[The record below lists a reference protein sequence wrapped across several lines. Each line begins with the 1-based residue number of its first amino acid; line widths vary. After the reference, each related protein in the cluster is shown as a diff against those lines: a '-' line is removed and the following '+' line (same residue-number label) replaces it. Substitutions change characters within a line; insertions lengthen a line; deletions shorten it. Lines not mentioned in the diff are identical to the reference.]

1 MSVNVVASNAL
12 AQAAAV
18 DQAVE
23 SETVVVVVVSKT
35 GSDADLART
44 ERLLISRNNSP
55 RNTCAPSM
63 T

>member
-23 SETVVVVVVSKT
+23 SETVVVSKT

-55 RNTCAPSM
+55 RNTRAPSM